1 MCLDLDANSKSIFFK
16 KKQKTV
22 PMVKIQCEYTQIHA
36 LHSKVFLK
44 TMLSMYRYHKKFT
57 WKCIL

>member
-1 MCLDLDANSKSIFFK
+1 MCLDLDVNSKSIFK
-16 KKQKTV
+16 KMV

-44 TMLSMYRYHKKFT
+44 TMLSLYRYHKKFT